1 MTDVTAAPATPA
13 APASATQSTTATTSE
28 NIPAVTAQTNSAP
41 TTPGAAWFSNF
52 DQDTIGWVQ
61 SKGYDKLAPNDA
73 LNETVKSFRNAEKFL
88 GVPSDRLAK
97 IPDFAKADKAEV
109 EAFYTKLGRPVDPK
123 AYELEI
129 PEGAPTEFADWAKG
143 MFHESGLTAS
153 QAKNISAKWNE
164 YQANA
169 LKAQEAEYQQKLIL
183 ENKELRKEWGE
194 AYDREVNL
202 SKGVVEQLDISQEE
216 VAALERTLGF
226 AKLMKMMSRIGN
238 KIGEDMFVT
247 QGNNKGMS
255 DVMTP
260 AAAVARI
267 NHLKADKD
275 FILKYT
281 GGNPD
286 AKAEMDRLH
295 RLAYGS

>member
-13 APASATQSTTATTSE
+13 TAPAVPADSV
-28 NIPAVTAQTNSAP
+28 PAVTAQTSSAP
-41 TTPGAAWFSNF
+41 AAPAGASWAASF
-52 DQDTIGWVQ
+52 DQDTVGWLEH
-61 SKGYDKLAPNDA
+61 KGLAKLDPNTA
-73 LNETVKSFRNAEKFL
+73 LAEAVKGFRNAEKFV
-88 GVPSDRLAK
+88 GVPADRLAK
-97 IPDFAKADKAEV
+97 IPDFNKADKAEI
-109 EAFYTKLGRPVDPK
+109 EAFYTKLGRPADPK
-123 AYELEI
+123 AYELDI

-143 MFHESGLTAS
+143 MFHESGLTAA

-164 YQANA
+164 YQANV

-247 QGNNKGMS
+247 QSNNKGIS

-260 AAAVARI
+260 TAAIARI